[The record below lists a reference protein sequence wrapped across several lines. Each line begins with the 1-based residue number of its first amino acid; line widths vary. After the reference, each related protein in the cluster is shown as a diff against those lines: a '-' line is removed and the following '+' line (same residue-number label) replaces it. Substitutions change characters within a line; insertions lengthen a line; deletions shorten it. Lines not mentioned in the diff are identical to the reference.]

1 MERVED
7 FESFYNIKIKPWLDE
22 LDQEKLSAQ
31 NWKKFTIYTGA
42 GAFGCALL
50 YFLKLFPIGHI
61 LAAGML
67 LMCVTGVFFGKIQRP
82 LY

>member
-1 MERVED
+1 MSVH
-7 FESFYNIKIKPWLDE
+7 Y
-22 LDQEKLSAQ
+22 

-67 LMCVTGVFFGKIQRP
+67 LMCVTGVYFSARYSDRYIDDFKEKIIRQIITYIFW
-82 LY
+82 LCL